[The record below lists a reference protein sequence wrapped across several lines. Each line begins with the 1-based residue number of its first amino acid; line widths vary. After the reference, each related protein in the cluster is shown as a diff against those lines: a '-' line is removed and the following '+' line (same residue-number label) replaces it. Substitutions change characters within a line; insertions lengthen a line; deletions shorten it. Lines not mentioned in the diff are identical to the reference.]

1 MGKSLYIKKTLTV
14 IIINYSI
21 EKFIDLGSEILE
33 QINQAPSPCHPEF
46 ISGAMIP
53 NKAWNL

>member
-1 MGKSLYIKKTLTV
+1 MLIIPLLPMGKSLYIKKTLTV

-33 QINQAPSPCHPEF
+33 QTQRKLYLKNKIEF
-46 ISGAMIP
+46 
-53 NKAWNL
+53 K